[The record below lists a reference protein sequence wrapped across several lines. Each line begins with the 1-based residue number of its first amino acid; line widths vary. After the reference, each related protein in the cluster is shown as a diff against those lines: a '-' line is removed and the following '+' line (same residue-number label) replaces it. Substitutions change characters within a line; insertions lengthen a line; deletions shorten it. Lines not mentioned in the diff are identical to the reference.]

1 MSKRKQMDREPRNSA
16 LLRLLE
22 AALVGEGAS
31 PPPTPAPPPPAP
43 PPPTPALP
51 PPPPP
56 PPAAPSSSS
65 LSSPSCSTATG
76 APRGEGLGPS
86 RAHVVALLGGVYAA
100 AKIAASTAAAAAHSV
115 AETRLLLTR
124 LSDVRHAL
132 RLKLTDMGCA
142 YENLEQIEA
151 AVACGGGRE
160 IRLGMD
166 TLRAPEAY
174 AAGAERVPAMS
185 GIADEAA
192 GSADAAMLI
201 LPWRLVPN
209 LMHEALEGGSPLGAA
224 EGGRGGREP
233 QSQSAVLREMRLA
246 VNSAFLHS
254 LVVELRMT
262 PPRTTALRQAL
273 DSLRGDIEQL
283 EERVR
288 APASIAQLLGAARVT
303 TALATWPATCDLVE
317 AVYECAAALRA
328 RATEAPTG
336 ASTGAL
342 ERLRESLH
350 ARVERG
356 KALGAL
362 AAACD
367 DPLARPEALGAA
379 IALLRGVVCRADVAT
394 GDSVSVHTTGCK
406 TETLPG
412 GGGCAGG
419 VGGGVGGVG
428 GVGGAVVARAPGG
441 GCAVPRALG
450 DKFARTRAWLWRSLK
465 HSRVPAA
472 APHGAPGEW
481 LGNAVATAV
490 LDLVCANA
498 MALRE
503 GQSLF
508 PETLDHDAPRVRRM
522 RERFKLYTRV
532 CCVVS
537 LVVSWAKPRCAGS
550 QPEAVAASVGH
561 TVATCLVTSRTPLG
575 HSKRLARAAV
585 RALRAHTALLPQ
597 MHVDTASLRTLRQV
611 LVACL
616 DNPANEMAEKY
627 AECLHRS
634 LVFAVNNATAETGP
648 AAAAPAAGEVA
659 TGAPRARKVAKTAR
673 RSIDNLFGCCF
684 MGVLA
689 STMQP
694 LASALARDVRAVASD
709 SCASHRAMYHDIFAA
724 RAPTAPC
731 TR

>member
-1 MSKRKQMDREPRNSA
+1 M
-16 LLRLLE
+16 
-22 AALVGEGAS
+22 
-31 PPPTPAPPPPAP
+31 
-43 PPPTPALP
+43 
-51 PPPPP
+51 
-56 PPAAPSSSS
+56 
-65 LSSPSCSTATG
+65 
-76 APRGEGLGPS
+76 
-86 RAHVVALLGGVYAA
+86 VALLGGVYAA
-100 AKIAASTAAAAAHSV
+100 AKIAASTAAAEHSV

-201 LPWRLVPN
+201 LPWRIVPN
-209 LMHEALEGGSPLGAA
+209 LMHEALEEGGSPLGAT

-262 PPRTTALRQAL
+262 PPRAAALRQAF
-273 DSLRGDIEQL
+273 DNLRGDIEQL
-283 EERVR
+283 EERAR
-288 APASIAQLLGAARVT
+288 APARIAQLLGTARVT
-303 TALATWPATCDLVE
+303 AALATWPATCDLVE
-317 AVYECAAALRA
+317 AVYDCAAALRA
-328 RATEAPTG
+328 HTTEAPTG
-336 ASTGAL
+336 ASTDAL
-342 ERLRESLH
+342 QRLRESLH
-350 ARVERG
+350 ARVDRG

-419 VGGGVGGVG
+419 VGGGGVGGVG
-428 GVGGAVVARAPGG
+428 GVGGAVVARAPGA
-441 GCAVPRALG
+441 GCAVPRFLG
-450 DKFARTRAWLWRSLK
+450 AKFARTRAWLWRSLK
-465 HSRVPAA
+465 HSIVPAA
-472 APHGAPGEW
+472 APHGAPSQW

-537 LVVSWAKPRCAGS
+537 LVVSWAKQRCSGS

-561 TVATCLVTSRTPLG
+561 TVATCLVTSRAPLG
-575 HSKRLARAAV
+575 HSARLARAAV

-597 MHVDTASLRTLRQV
+597 MHVDAASLRTLRQV
-611 LVACL
+611 LFACL

-648 AAAAPAAGEVA
+648 AAAAAAAGEVA
-659 TGAPRARKVAKTAR
+659 TGSPKTRKVAKTAR

-694 LASALARDVRAVASD
+694 LASALARDVRVVASD
-709 SCASHRAMYHDIFAA
+709 SCATHRAMYHDIFAA
-724 RAPTAPC
+724 RAPTAPR